1 MTTGY
6 MSIEEH
12 IDAARALL
20 EESVQEYQESG
31 PTLQSSEKLW
41 GAACHALIARAKQQE
56 WTVGSHRALVN
67 ASQLLTRE
75 QSDEWF
81 RAAFLVAQKFHNRF
95 YGDSH
100 FDPFADTGSLEN
112 DREIATQF
120 VHRVLTIVESEDRRN
135 GASR

>member
-12 IDAARALL
+12 AQAARTLL
-20 EESVQEYQESG
+20 QESDLEYEVSG
-31 PTLQSSEKLW
+31 ATLQSSEKMW

-75 QSDEWF
+75 QGDEWVSSRFPCGSEVPQQVLWRQPF
-81 RAAFLVAQKFHNRF
+81 R
-95 YGDSH
+95 
-100 FDPFADTGSLEN
+100 PFCR
-112 DREIATQF
+112 DRLAGERA
-120 VHRVLTIVESEDRRN
+120 RDRYAIR
-135 GASR
+135 ASGC